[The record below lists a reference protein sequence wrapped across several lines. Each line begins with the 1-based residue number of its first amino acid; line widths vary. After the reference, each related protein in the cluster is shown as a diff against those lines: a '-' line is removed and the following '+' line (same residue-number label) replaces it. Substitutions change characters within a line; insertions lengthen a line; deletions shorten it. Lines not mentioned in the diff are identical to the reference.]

1 MVTIFLIFIALLLVL
16 MNAFFVAAE
25 FAMVK
30 LRQTR
35 VDILKKKYG
44 LRGRILAY
52 VHQHLDAYLS
62 ACQLGITLA
71 SLGLGWIG
79 EPAFAHLFQPV
90 LQWLPISSKEVIT
103 FISFI
108 LLFSLLSFL
117 HIVLGELIPKSLSIR
132 RSEQISLWTAIPLYF
147 FYWLMYPAI
156 WVLNSCA
163 NFILRKTGLDK
174 VHRGEYF
181 YSTAEIKL
189 ILNTSHLHGEL
200 TKDEADILEHTLDF
214 ADLNVTEVMR
224 PPEEMVTLSLAM
236 STQELIRLAMKHRYS
251 RYPVYDK
258 KNKQIVGVLHV
269 KDLFA
274 EWHDGKPVKTIH
286 HLVRPILK
294 VNHRVPAFQILRQF
308 REGAPHFALVY
319 KKQQLLGFVTLDN
332 LLHVLLGRIKDEFH
346 KTQDDWKTHADGSIT
361 IKGEASIFSLE
372 RALDREIT
380 VSDDDLETVSALIL
394 HQVGSMPAEKQVV
407 EFDEFKAVIEK
418 IRGHRMLQIRVY
430 PKPWRTSDS

>member
-1 MVTIFLIFIALLLVL
+1 MYTIFMVFVALLLVL

-35 VDILKKKYG
+35 VEILKKKYR
-44 LRGRILAY
+44 LRGGILAY

-79 EPAFAHLFQPV
+79 EPAFAHLLQPI
-90 LQWLPISSKEVIT
+90 LYLLPIPSKEILT
-103 FISFI
+103 LISFI
-108 LLFSLLSFL
+108 SLFALLSFL

-132 RSEQISLWTAIPLYF
+132 RSEQISLWTAIPLYL

-163 NFILRKTGLDK
+163 NFILKKTGLDK

-200 TKDEADILEHTLDF
+200 TKDEADLLEHTLDF

-224 PPEEMVTLSLAM
+224 PPEEMITLSLAQPM
-236 STQELIRLAMKHRYS
+236 AEIIQLAMQHRYS

-258 KNKQIVGVLHV
+258 KNKHIIGVLHV

-274 EWHDGKPVKTIH
+274 ELHQNKQLNSIH
-286 HLVRPILK
+286 QLIRPILK
-294 VNHRVPAFQILRQF
+294 VNQRMPANMVLRQF
-308 REGAPHFALVY
+308 REGTPHFALVY

-346 KTQDDWKTHADGSIT
+346 KTKDDWQEHPDGSIT
-361 IKGEASIFSLE
+361 IKGDASIFSLE
-372 RALDREIT
+372 RALNKEIT
-380 VSDDDLETVSALIL
+380 MSDDDLETVAGLIL
-394 HQVGSMPAEKQVV
+394 HYVGSMPVEKQTI
-407 EFDEFKAVIEK
+407 EFAEFTAVIEK
-418 IRGHRMLQIRVY
+418 IRGHRMQRIRVY
-430 PKPWRTSDS
+430 PKKNTI